1 MKNKIEE
8 RIENLFHLTDKDLK
22 IPTDYDL
29 DQDITR
35 VNWHVRI
42 LVPLLKV
49 VTKKKIKLYVKY
61 KWKRLIYIILKYLFL
76 ILVLFSTYK
85 VGFWLYDKYQ
95 APKMIKQKIEVIHNY
110 TINNPIA
117 EENLIFMNS
126 MAMVESNGDYN
137 ATKGQYWG
145 KYQIGELGRKELGIS
160 CMNQSLFIND
170 QYIQDWAMNELINV
184 NYKYL
189 EKYIIKYQVPTYGG
203 VRIGNYVVTIS
214 GLIAAAHLTGYS
226 SVVTFLESN
235 GKTIATDGN
244 NVPLTK
250 YFMFN
255 NMKLKFK

>member
-8 RIENLFHLTDKDLK
+8 RIENLFHLTDNDLK
-22 IPTDYDL
+22 IPTDNDL

-42 LVPLLKV
+42 LVPLFIA

-61 KWKRLIYIILKYLFL
+61 KWKRLIFLLLKYTL
-76 ILVLFSTYK
+76 LVATIFCSYELGVSIYE
-85 VGFWLYDKYQ
+85 KYTV
-95 APKMIKQKIEVIHNY
+95 KNVINKKIEVIHKY
-110 TINNPIA
+110 IINNPIA

-126 MAMVESNGDYN
+126 MSVVESNGDYN
-137 ATKGQYWG
+137 KTKGQYWG
-145 KYQIGELGRKELGIS
+145 KYQIGDLGRKELGIS

-170 QYIQDWAMNELINV
+170 QYIQDWSMNELINV

-214 GLIAAAHLTGYS
+214 GLIAAAHLTGYL
-226 SVVTFLESN
+226 SVVNFLESN